1 MVKAKIIGLENLVTL
16 PLAQKTL
23 PGPHMDRLNGF
34 VNFFVFAKIFHY
46 KIRYSYVLLKS
57 KTIYRVS
64 ITTIR
69 TGVFREYLHTI
80 EKFASRFLFV
90 HIGPSRVF
98 DHKHVENY
106 VTLSL

>member
-1 MVKAKIIGLENLVTL
+1 
-16 PLAQKTL
+16 
-23 PGPHMDRLNGF
+23 MDRLNGF
-34 VNFFVFAKIFHY
+34 VNFFVSAKIFHY
-46 KIRYSYVLLKS
+46 KIRYSYVRVVNEQSIKLNVVLLLFVLLLKS
-57 KTIYRVS
+57 KTIYLLS

-80 EKFASRFLFV
+80 ENFASRFLFV

-98 DHKHVENY
+98 DHKDVENY